1 MSACI
6 DRGDLGSMNTAG
18 LTVTVVFVKPS
29 NCWRSYMVD
38 MEGAVSP
45 GGSPRKL
52 EARRRAM
59 GLSFFDV
66 ALRLAVVAW
75 VEWPGGFSS
84 ADEDVDVDVD
94 LKVDMVT
101 RPRKRIQ

>member
-1 MSACI
+1 M
-6 DRGDLGSMNTAG
+6 DLAG

-29 NCWRSYMVD
+29 SCWRSYMVD

-52 EARRRAM
+52 EARRRGM

-66 ALRLAVVAW
+66 SMRVVAW
-75 VEWPGGFSS
+75 LEAPAGCSS
-84 ADEDVDVDVD
+84 AEVD
-94 LKVDMVT
+94 LDMVDFQSIIVD
-101 RPRKRIQ
+101 RYRIHSTSVVHLHFK